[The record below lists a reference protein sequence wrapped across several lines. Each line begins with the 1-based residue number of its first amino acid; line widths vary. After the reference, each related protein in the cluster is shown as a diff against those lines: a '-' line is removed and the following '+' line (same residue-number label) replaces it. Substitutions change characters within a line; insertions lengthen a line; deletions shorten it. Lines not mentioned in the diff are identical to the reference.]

1 MLFLSMT
8 IKIQLRGGETT
19 EFEIA
24 DVNDL
29 DAPLAAD
36 QAERIDE
43 STAEIDYVIEDTH
56 LGGNYA
62 NDTGEINVIG
72 DETDNIK

>member
-8 IKIQLRGGETT
+8 IKIQLRGVETT

-29 DAPLAAD
+29 DAPLAG

-43 STAEIDYVIEDTH
+43 STTEIDYVIEDTH

-62 NDTGEINVIG
+62 DDTGEINVIG

>member
-19 EFEIA
+19 EFELA

-29 DAPLAAD
+29 DAPLAG

-43 STAEIDYVIEDTH
+43 STAEVDYVIEDGH
-56 LGGNYA
+56 LAGNYV
-62 NDTGEINVIG
+62 DGTGEINVIG
-72 DETDNIK
+72 DDTDNIK

>member
-29 DAPLAAD
+29 DAPLAD

-62 NDTGEINVIG
+62 DDTGEINDIG

>member
-8 IKIQLRGGETT
+8 IKIQLRGVETT

-29 DAPLAAD
+29 DAPLAD

-43 STAEIDYVIEDTH
+43 RTAEIDYVIEDTH

-62 NDTGEINVIG
+62 DDTGEINVIG